1 MAEEKKNWFKELTF
15 KEKLHYIWDYYK
27 IHIIVGLLL
36 IYVLT
41 TFTLS
46 MINRKEYVLNIAL
59 IGESVDFDRLSQFS
73 HEVTKE
79 LVGNPSDKKEASVD
93 FYKLMRDS
101 QGELILDPASTQ
113 KLIARIAAKQIDVI
127 ILDKKSFDALAVQGA
142 FLRLDKTEGLD
153 LKDYKVEKTLKDMN
167 GVKKGV
173 YGIYVNYD
181 NRWLKQIGYDYHD
194 KIIAVLSNSEHKDL
208 AIKFVKWLLKG

>member
-79 LVGNPSDKKEASVD
+79 LVGNPSDKKEALVD

-153 LKDYKVEKTLKDMN
+153 LKDYKVVKTLKDVN

-173 YGIYVNYD
+173 YGIYVNSD
-181 NRWLKQIGYDYHD
+181 NRWLKQIGYDYHN

>member
-15 KEKLHYIWDYYK
+15 KEKLQYIWDYYK

-46 MINRKEYVLNIAL
+46 MINRKEYVLSIAL

-79 LVGNPSDKKEASVD
+79 LVGNPSDKKEALVD

-142 FLRLDKTEGLD
+142 FLRLDKTEGLN
-153 LKDYKVEKTLKDMN
+153 LKDYKVVKTLKDVN

-173 YGIYVNYD
+173 YGIYVNSD
-181 NRWLKQIGYDYHD
+181 NRWLKQIGYDYHN